1 MKKELFKI
9 LEDYT
14 LKDVPTEVKED
25 MIRILNTEGTEF
37 NSFLIQA
44 LGMLTD
50 VIEGL
55 EEGNSIVATSVID
68 VILAIEYSAK
78 NIVVLIEQEKE
89 EMKETLNSEATE
101 FNSFLI
107 RTLSF
112 LTEIIEGLEEGNS
125 IVASSVIDIILAFE
139 FTAKNIVLI
148 AEHEKEDLIIL
159 SSEMDS
165 IIINAKSILNA
176 VETIRELQTKKLK
189 ELTPEELL
197 IALTT

>member
-1 MKKELFKI
+1 MFKI

-25 MIRILNTEGTEF
+25 MIKILNTEGTEF

-44 LGMLTD
+44 LRMLTD

-55 EEGNSIVATSVID
+55 EERNSIVATSVID

-89 EMKETLNSEATE
+89 EIKILPSEKE
-101 FNSFLI
+101 SFL
-107 RTLSF
+107 
-112 LTEIIEGLEEGNS
+112 
-125 IVASSVIDIILAFE
+125 
-139 FTAKNIVLI
+139 
-148 AEHEKEDLIIL
+148 
-159 SSEMDS
+159 
-165 IIINAKSILNA
+165 INAKSILNA
-176 VETIRELQTKKLK
+176 VETIRKLQAERLK

-197 IALTT
+197 IALTTWKGS

>member
-1 MKKELFKI
+1 M

-25 MIRILNTEGTEF
+25 MIKILNTEGTEF

-44 LGMLTD
+44 LRMLTD

-55 EEGNSIVATSVID
+55 EERNSIVATSVID

-89 EMKETLNSEATE
+89 EIK
-101 FNSFLI
+101 
-107 RTLSF
+107 
-112 LTEIIEGLEEGNS
+112 
-125 IVASSVIDIILAFE
+125 ILPS
-139 FTAKNIVLI
+139 
-148 AEHEKEDLIIL
+148 EKESLL
-159 SSEMDS
+159 
-165 IIINAKSILNA
+165 INAKSILNA
-176 VETIRELQTKKLK
+176 VETIRKLQTKKLK

-197 IALTT
+197 IVLTT

>member
-14 LKDVPTEVKED
+14 LEDVPTEVKED

-89 EMKETLNSEATE
+89 EIWQKA
-101 FNSFLI
+101 
-107 RTLSF
+107 
-112 LTEIIEGLEEGNS
+112 G
-125 IVASSVIDIILAFE
+125 
-139 FTAKNIVLI
+139 
-148 AEHEKEDLIIL
+148 
-159 SSEMDS
+159 
-165 IIINAKSILNA
+165 
-176 VETIRELQTKKLK
+176 
-189 ELTPEELL
+189 
-197 IALTT
+197 

>member
-25 MIRILNTEGTEF
+25 MIKILNTEGTEF

-44 LGMLTD
+44 LRMLTD

-55 EEGNSIVATSVID
+55 EERNSIVATSVID

-89 EMKETLNSEATE
+89 EIK
-101 FNSFLI
+101 
-107 RTLSF
+107 
-112 LTEIIEGLEEGNS
+112 
-125 IVASSVIDIILAFE
+125 ILPS
-139 FTAKNIVLI
+139 
-148 AEHEKEDLIIL
+148 EKESIL
-159 SSEMDS
+159 
-165 IIINAKSILNA
+165 INAKSILNA
-176 VETIRELQTKKLK
+176 VETIRKLQAERLK

>member
-25 MIRILNTEGTEF
+25 MIKILNTEGTEF

-44 LGMLTD
+44 LRMLTD

-55 EEGNSIVATSVID
+55 EERNSIVATSVID

-89 EMKETLNSEATE
+89 EIK
-101 FNSFLI
+101 
-107 RTLSF
+107 
-112 LTEIIEGLEEGNS
+112 
-125 IVASSVIDIILAFE
+125 ILPS
-139 FTAKNIVLI
+139 
-148 AEHEKEDLIIL
+148 EKESLL
-159 SSEMDS
+159 
-165 IIINAKSILNA
+165 INAKSILNA
-176 VETIRELQTKKLK
+176 VETIRKLQTKKLK

-197 IALTT
+197 IVLTTWKKRRKLEYYVIWRKN

>member
-25 MIRILNTEGTEF
+25 MIKILNTEGTEF
-37 NSFLIQA
+37 NSFLIQV

-89 EMKETLNSEATE
+89 EIK
-101 FNSFLI
+101 
-107 RTLSF
+107 
-112 LTEIIEGLEEGNS
+112 
-125 IVASSVIDIILAFE
+125 ILPS
-139 FTAKNIVLI
+139 
-148 AEHEKEDLIIL
+148 EKESIL
-159 SSEMDS
+159 
-165 IIINAKSILNA
+165 INAKSILNA
-176 VETIRELQTKKLK
+176 VDIIRNLQTERLK

>member
-14 LKDVPTEVKED
+14 LEDVPTEVKED

-89 EMKETLNSEATE
+89 EIK
-101 FNSFLI
+101 
-107 RTLSF
+107 
-112 LTEIIEGLEEGNS
+112 
-125 IVASSVIDIILAFE
+125 ILPS
-139 FTAKNIVLI
+139 
-148 AEHEKEDLIIL
+148 EKESLLI
-159 SSEMDS
+159 
-165 IIINAKSILNA
+165 NTKSILNA
-176 VETIRELQTKKLK
+176 VETIRKLQTEKLK

>member
-1 MKKELFKI
+1 M

-25 MIRILNTEGTEF
+25 MIKILNTEGTKF

-44 LGMLTD
+44 LRMLTD

-55 EEGNSIVATSVID
+55 EERNSIVATSVID

-89 EMKETLNSEATE
+89 EIK
-101 FNSFLI
+101 
-107 RTLSF
+107 
-112 LTEIIEGLEEGNS
+112 
-125 IVASSVIDIILAFE
+125 ILPS
-139 FTAKNIVLI
+139 
-148 AEHEKEDLIIL
+148 EKESLL
-159 SSEMDS
+159 
-165 IIINAKSILNA
+165 INAKSILNA
-176 VETIRELQTKKLK
+176 VETIRNLQTKKLK

-197 IALTT
+197 IVLTT

>member
-1 MKKELFKI
+1 MFKI

-25 MIRILNTEGTEF
+25 MIKILNTEGTKF

-44 LGMLTD
+44 LRMLTD

-55 EEGNSIVATSVID
+55 EERNSIVATSVID

-89 EMKETLNSEATE
+89 EIK
-101 FNSFLI
+101 
-107 RTLSF
+107 
-112 LTEIIEGLEEGNS
+112 
-125 IVASSVIDIILAFE
+125 ILPS
-139 FTAKNIVLI
+139 
-148 AEHEKEDLIIL
+148 EKESLL
-159 SSEMDS
+159 
-165 IIINAKSILNA
+165 INAKSILNA
-176 VETIRELQTKKLK
+176 VETIRNLQTKKLK

-197 IALTT
+197 IVLTT

>member
-1 MKKELFKI
+1 MFKI
-9 LEDYT
+9 LEEYT

-25 MIRILNTEGTEF
+25 MIKILNTEGTEF

-44 LGMLTD
+44 LRMLTD

-55 EEGNSIVATSVID
+55 EERNSIVATSVID

-89 EMKETLNSEATE
+89 EIKILPSEKE
-101 FNSFLI
+101 SFL
-107 RTLSF
+107 
-112 LTEIIEGLEEGNS
+112 
-125 IVASSVIDIILAFE
+125 
-139 FTAKNIVLI
+139 
-148 AEHEKEDLIIL
+148 
-159 SSEMDS
+159 
-165 IIINAKSILNA
+165 INAKSILNA
-176 VETIRELQTKKLK
+176 VETIRKLQAKLK

>member
-14 LKDVPTEVKED
+14 LEDVPTEVKED

-89 EMKETLNSEATE
+89 EIK
-101 FNSFLI
+101 
-107 RTLSF
+107 
-112 LTEIIEGLEEGNS
+112 
-125 IVASSVIDIILAFE
+125 ILPS
-139 FTAKNIVLI
+139 
-148 AEHEKEDLIIL
+148 EKESLLI
-159 SSEMDS
+159 
-165 IIINAKSILNA
+165 NTKSILNA
-176 VETIRELQTKKLK
+176 VETIRKLQAKKLK

>member
-25 MIRILNTEGTEF
+25 MIKILNTEGTEF

-89 EMKETLNSEATE
+89 EIK
-101 FNSFLI
+101 
-107 RTLSF
+107 
-112 LTEIIEGLEEGNS
+112 
-125 IVASSVIDIILAFE
+125 ILPS
-139 FTAKNIVLI
+139 
-148 AEHEKEDLIIL
+148 EKESIL
-159 SSEMDS
+159 
-165 IIINAKSILNA
+165 INAKSILNA
-176 VETIRELQTKKLK
+176 VDIIRNLQAERLK

>member
-1 MKKELFKI
+1 M

-25 MIRILNTEGTEF
+25 MIKILNTEGTEF

-44 LGMLTD
+44 LRMLTD

-55 EEGNSIVATSVID
+55 EERNSIVATSVID

-89 EMKETLNSEATE
+89 EIK
-101 FNSFLI
+101 
-107 RTLSF
+107 
-112 LTEIIEGLEEGNS
+112 
-125 IVASSVIDIILAFE
+125 ILPS
-139 FTAKNIVLI
+139 
-148 AEHEKEDLIIL
+148 EKESLL
-159 SSEMDS
+159 
-165 IIINAKSILNA
+165 INAKSILNA
-176 VETIRELQTKKLK
+176 VETIRKLQTKKLK

-197 IALTT
+197 IVLTTWKKRRKLEYYVIWRKN

>member
-1 MKKELFKI
+1 MFKI

-25 MIRILNTEGTEF
+25 MIKILNTEGTEF

-44 LGMLTD
+44 LRMLTD

-55 EEGNSIVATSVID
+55 EERNSIVATSVID

-89 EMKETLNSEATE
+89 EIKILPSEKE
-101 FNSFLI
+101 SFL
-107 RTLSF
+107 
-112 LTEIIEGLEEGNS
+112 
-125 IVASSVIDIILAFE
+125 
-139 FTAKNIVLI
+139 
-148 AEHEKEDLIIL
+148 
-159 SSEMDS
+159 
-165 IIINAKSILNA
+165 INAKSILNA
-176 VETIRELQTKKLK
+176 VETIRKLQAERLK

>member
-25 MIRILNTEGTEF
+25 MIKILNTEGTEF

-89 EMKETLNSEATE
+89 EIK
-101 FNSFLI
+101 
-107 RTLSF
+107 
-112 LTEIIEGLEEGNS
+112 
-125 IVASSVIDIILAFE
+125 ILPS
-139 FTAKNIVLI
+139 
-148 AEHEKEDLIIL
+148 EKESIL
-159 SSEMDS
+159 
-165 IIINAKSILNA
+165 INAKSILNA
-176 VETIRELQTKKLK
+176 VDIIRKLQAERLK

>member
-1 MKKELFKI
+1 M

-25 MIRILNTEGTEF
+25 MIKILNTEGTKF

-44 LGMLTD
+44 LRMLTD

-55 EEGNSIVATSVID
+55 EERNSIVATSVID

-89 EMKETLNSEATE
+89 EIK
-101 FNSFLI
+101 
-107 RTLSF
+107 
-112 LTEIIEGLEEGNS
+112 
-125 IVASSVIDIILAFE
+125 ILPS
-139 FTAKNIVLI
+139 
-148 AEHEKEDLIIL
+148 EKESLL
-159 SSEMDS
+159 
-165 IIINAKSILNA
+165 INAKSILNA
-176 VETIRELQTKKLK
+176 VETIRNLQTKKLK

-197 IALTT
+197 IVLTTWKKRRKLEYYVIWRKKGRNAN